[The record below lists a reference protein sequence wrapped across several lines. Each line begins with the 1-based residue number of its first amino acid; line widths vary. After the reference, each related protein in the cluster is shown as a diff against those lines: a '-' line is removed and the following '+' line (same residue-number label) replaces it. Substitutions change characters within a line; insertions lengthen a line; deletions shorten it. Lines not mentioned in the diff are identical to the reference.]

1 MVLTLT
7 NFGNTIPAL
16 MAYNSMSSLRA
27 ANKKKNIPSSFIH
40 IIKRLQD
47 ISALEKHQLTS
58 DRVVEKLE
66 EIFTRCLTEQVN
78 FIGRGRSLG
87 KK

>member
-1 MVLTLT
+1 
-7 NFGNTIPAL
+7 

-47 ISALEKHQLTS
+47 ISALEKHQLTG

-66 EIFTRCLTEQVN
+66 EISTRCLTEQVN